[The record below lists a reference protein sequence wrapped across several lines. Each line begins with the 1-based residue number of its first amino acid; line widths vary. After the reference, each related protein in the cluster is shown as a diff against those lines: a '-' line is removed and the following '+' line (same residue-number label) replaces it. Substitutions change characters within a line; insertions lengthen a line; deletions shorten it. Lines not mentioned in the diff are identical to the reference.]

1 MSSPSCPTGY
11 FPIPGDSSNCVNST
25 NTTTVQKVCPAG
37 QTLQTNGLCGT
48 GPTVIQT
55 AATYCGPQY
64 SGKNCSLRA
73 QVTTALT
80 PATGSESIPN
90 TICAF
95 VDNGTQVAC
104 DPGCCTEAP
113 TSTSSTEESTSSDGK
128 ALGIVIGSIFGGLLL
143 IALIAFL
150 YRKYKMSSNS
160 NGIQ

>member
-1 MSSPSCPTGY
+1 MSCPTGY
-11 FPIPGDSSNCVNST
+11 FPIPGDSSNCANSSKT
-25 NTTTVQKVCPAG
+25 SIVLKVCPAG

-48 GPTVIQT
+48 GPTVVQT

-73 QVTTALT
+73 QVTSALT

-95 VDNGTQVAC
+95 DDNGTQVAC
-104 DPGCCTEAP
+104 DPGCCTESP
-113 TSTSSTEESTSSDGK
+113 TSTSSTDESTSSAISGK
-128 ALGIVIGSIFGGLLL
+128 AIGIVIGSILGGLLL